1 MQQRLHFVPPNP
13 ELRTF
18 LVEIF
23 CYFFALTTFSH
34 GPSLAITPAAQIFE
48 SLRLKDDNIQSQSLL
63 LGPSQ
68 DLIVTI
74 FRVSALTI
82 HSAPRMLMDDARR
95 SHLIGLEFQLQNWHR
110 SVPVGN
116 TVTSKSYEQEN
127 FDDDMVMFELYR
139 LACLA
144 YVKNTLDPQVSPRN
158 PSLQQIVASFV
169 NELRSLPVNSPV
181 NGLLVWPLVVIGL
194 CAVVSTH
201 QRIIIGRLRTVHKTW
216 RSDIF
221 IHSIKFL
228 RDRWKTYRELGET
241 SCSKTNDTH
250 HTATHET
257 LPYFPL
263 RDPHFPA
270 VLV

>member
-1 MQQRLHFVPPNP
+1 MQQRLHFVPPNT

-18 LVEIF
+18 LLEIF

-34 GPSLAITPAAQIFE
+34 GPCLAITPAAQIFE
-48 SLRLKDDNIQSQSLL
+48 SLRLKRYDIQSQSLL

-74 FRVSALTI
+74 FWVSTLTMN
-82 HSAPRMLMDDARR
+82 SVPCTLMDDGRR
-95 SHLIGLEFQLQNWHR
+95 SQLTSMESQLQSWYK
-110 SVPVGN
+110 SVPIEN
-116 TVTSKSYEQEN
+116 TVMDKSYDE
-127 FDDDMVMFELYR
+127 DMVMFELYR

-144 YVKNTLDPQVSPRN
+144 YVKNTHDPQVSPRN

-169 NELRSLPVNSPV
+169 NELRFLPDNSPV

-201 QRIIIGRLRTVHKTW
+201 QRIIIGRLRVVHKTW

-228 RDRWKTYRELGET
+228 RDRWKTYRELGEI
-241 SCSKTNDTH
+241 SCSKTNNSQ
-250 HTATHET
+250 HTTSHET
-257 LPYFPL
+257 LPSSFSFQDL
-263 RDPHFPA
+263 HFPT